1 MQPKGHCCDSHM
13 FGSFS
18 LLRMAVSARLI
29 SLRNQFITAQVR
41 IHAVAFLHLLH
52 TVTAWIVELHR
63 IYIIRSL
70 RVSELKALKE
80 ILETTYEELLE
91 GPEKE
96 LPEQ

>member
-1 MQPKGHCCDSHM
+1 MAPEQRIRPDKQFQIGENIRIIRLRHKIRQSEM
-13 FGSFS
+13 VG
-18 LLRMAVSARLI
+18 LLQLKNI
-29 SLRNQFITAQVR
+29 PITRETYVKIER
-41 IHAVAFLHLLH
+41 G
-52 TVTAWIVELHR
+52 
-63 IYIIRSL
+63 IRSL